1 MKFSI
6 QHLEYQIGKKKISHF
21 PTCFSISFPKEMK
34 RKNTQFVY
42 LFMPKNVKRGQ
53 NNSQQSNLNKENSF
67 ILISTTF

>member
-21 PTCFSISFPKEMK
+21 PTCV
-34 RKNTQFVY
+34 KNTQFVY